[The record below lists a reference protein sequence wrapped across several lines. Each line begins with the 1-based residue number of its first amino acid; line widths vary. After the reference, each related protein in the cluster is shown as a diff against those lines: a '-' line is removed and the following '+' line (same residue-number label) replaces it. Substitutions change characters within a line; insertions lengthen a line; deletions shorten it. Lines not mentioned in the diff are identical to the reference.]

1 MSVVPAGTRRRS
13 SPERLLHNAGH
24 SARVR
29 TATARTVAVRGDVS
43 TVLASAM
50 PAWVL
55 ALASSFHLTLTVLQ
69 HHRCAAGVRRWT
81 LVGISA
87 AMTVVPWVLPSLPAL
102 AAGLVVHGLW
112 LVATGAL
119 ARGSGQAPPGRR
131 DPRGL
136 SASAPRPAAVTA
148 ATAASAAARPDP
160 RPASADL
167 ARLPDVAHPSSAG
180 LAHTAPASPPSRST
194 GFVPLSVLAT
204 IDETPDIRTFRL
216 SRPEDFAFQ
225 AGQFLPVRVRVDGR
239 DHVRCYS
246 ISSAPEVPGYL
257 EISVKRQGRV
267 SGYLH
272 AVARPGGTVFV
283 RRPAGTF
290 VYPAD
295 DDRPLVLLAGGVGI
309 TPLVS
314 MVRHAVAAD
323 PQRPVTL
330 FQSARLRSGLA
341 FADEL
346 RVLARRHPRFRWV
359 PAVSGEAT
367 TAPDV
372 YPGRIDRALLS
383 TTAEDLPH
391 SLVYLCGPEAMI
403 ASLREVLASFGVPA
417 DQVRFERFEAAV
429 AAMGAAEHER
439 RRARGP
445 LSADAG
451 AGRTG
456 TGGSGAAASGAGAA
470 DAGEAEV
477 HFARSCVRQRV
488 RLGMSVL
495 DAAESC
501 GVDIPSLC
509 RAGVCGT
516 CRTRAAGEVA
526 SDVPLPAD
534 EAADGFVLACA
545 TRVLGACTVEA

>member
-1 MSVVPAGTRRRS
+1 M
-13 SPERLLHNAGH
+13 L
-24 SARVR
+24 
-29 TATARTVAVRGDVS
+29 
-43 TVLASAM
+43 LASAM

-55 ALASSFHLTLTVLQ
+55 ALASSLHLTLTVLQ

-102 AAGLVVHGLW
+102 AAGLLVHGLW
-112 LVATGAL
+112 LVATDAL
-119 ARGSGQAPPGRR
+119 ARGPGQAPSGRH
-131 DPRGL
+131 DPRGA
-136 SASAPRPAAVTA
+136 SASAPRPAAPETG
-148 ATAASAAARPDP
+148 TAASVAGRPGGSP
-160 RPASADL
+160 RPADLGGLANVPNPSGPGL
-167 ARLPDVAHPSSAG
+167 AR
-180 LAHTAPASPPSRST
+180 TASDARRSRST
-194 GFVPLSVLAT
+194 GFVPLTVLAT

-216 SRPEDFAFQ
+216 SRPEDFTFQ

-257 EISVKRQGRV
+257 EISIKRQGRV
-267 SGYLH
+267 SSYLH

-314 MVRHAVAAD
+314 MVRHALAAD

-359 PAVSGEAT
+359 PAVSGEAAG
-367 TAPDV
+367 APDV

-417 DQVRFERFEAAV
+417 EQVRFERFEAAV
-429 AAMGAAEHER
+429 AAMGATEHER
-439 RRARGP
+439 RRARDP
-445 LSADAG
+445 LSPEAG
-451 AGRTG
+451 AGHTG
-456 TGGSGAAASGAGAA
+456 ASAFGTAGSGA
-470 DAGEAEV
+470 DEAEV

-488 RLGMSVL
+488 RPGTSVL

-516 CRTRAAGEVA
+516 CRTRAAGQVEP
-526 SDVPLPAD
+526 DVPLSAD

-545 TRVLGACTVEA
+545 TRIVGTCTVEA

>member
-1 MSVVPAGTRRRS
+1 
-13 SPERLLHNAGH
+13 
-24 SARVR
+24 
-29 TATARTVAVRGDVS
+29 
-43 TVLASAM
+43 M
-50 PAWVL
+50 PAWLL
-55 ALASSFHLTLTVLQ
+55 ALASSIHLTLSVLQ
-69 HHRCAAGVRRWT
+69 HHRGAGSARRRA
-81 LVGISA
+81 LVALSA
-87 AMTVVPWVLPSLPAL
+87 ALGALPWILPSLA
-102 AAGLVVHGLW
+102 AVVAGLFLHGLW
-112 LVATGAL
+112 LVASDTF
-119 ARGSGQAPPGRR
+119 ARGPGAAPSSDAAGGDRSAIGPRLAPPVPASVATTTGGPADSAR
-131 DPRGL
+131 PAGT
-136 SASAPRPAAVTA
+136 ASARDALDPPGARLMPAA
-148 ATAASAAARPDP
+148 S
-160 RPASADL
+160 PA
-167 ARLPDVAHPSSAG
+167 
-180 LAHTAPASPPSRST
+180 PPSRST
-194 GFVPLSVLAT
+194 GFVPLAVLAT
-204 IDETPDIRTFRL
+204 VDETPDIRTFRL
-216 SRPEDFAFQ
+216 SRPEDFTFQ

-267 SGYLH
+267 SSYLH
-272 AVARPGGTVFV
+272 AVARPGAAVFV

-295 DDRPLVLLAGGVGI
+295 DDRPLVLLAGGVGV

-330 FQSARLRSGLA
+330 FQSARRLAGLA

-359 PAVSGEAT
+359 PAVSGEA
-367 TAPDV
+367 AGLPDV

-383 TTAEDLPH
+383 TAAPDLPH

-403 ASLREVLASFGVPA
+403 ATLRDVLASLRVPA

-439 RRARGP
+439 RRGTAVAADEAAAGP
-445 LSADAG
+445 AGTIGGAAMLAPG
-451 AGRTG
+451 AG
-456 TGGSGAAASGAGAA
+456 GANAA
-470 DAGEAEV
+470 EAEV
-477 HFARSCVRQRV
+477 HFARSRVRQRV
-488 RLGMSVL
+488 RPGTSLL

-516 CRTRAAGEVA
+516 CRTRVSGQVEP
-526 SDVPLPAD
+526 DVPLPAG
-534 EAADGFVLACA
+534 EAAEGYVLACA
-545 TRVLGACTVEA
+545 TRIRGLCTVEA